1 VVIQRFPTLF
11 VLEED
16 KEKEVAMFKK
26 LSFISFL
33 LMLIFALSYQAC
45 SQSEVRREDFNRLN
59 ARVEQLEKDI
69 SDLKGQVSNLSNVI
83 ALGSVPAKK
92 PQERFR
98 ITSPKSGETVSTDP
112 DGVIMV
118 KGVGAVTG
126 SKIEVS
132 VKTDTWYPMDYN
144 VSVNID
150 DDGAWTFSPCYL
162 KGKGFYSTR
171 HAIRARLTTP
181 DGKSLYRCGRKYRNS
196 IMKQSELDTNGGA
209 NSASTGRGRA
219 RHDS

>member
-1 VVIQRFPTLF
+1 
-11 VLEED
+11 
-16 KEKEVAMFKK
+16 MFKK
-26 LSFISFL
+26 VAFISFL
-33 LMLIFALSYQAC
+33 LMSIFALFFQGC
-45 SQSEVRREDFNRLN
+45 SQSEVRREDFDRLN

-69 SDLKGQVSNLSNVI
+69 SDLKGQVSNLSVSLNAI
-83 ALGSVPAKK
+83 ALGSAPAKK
-92 PQERFR
+92 FQERFR

-112 DGVIMV
+112 DGVIIV
-118 KGVGAVTG
+118 KGIGAVTG

-181 DGKSLYRCGRKYRNS
+181 DGKSFTDVVENIAIR
-196 IMKQSELDTNGGA
+196 
-209 NSASTGRGRA
+209 
-219 RHDS
+219 